1 MAILLLCS
9 AYLQLNDPDAWLW
22 VGIYGLG
29 GVMMLMSLKYRLP
42 VWVSLVFASACLSFA
57 LWIMLAVELV
67 QWPAVVAS
75 LRMAGTGV
83 EEVREVAGLAIQ
95 GAWFGFYAWY
105 AARTDRSNAG
115 G

>member
-42 VWVSLVFASACLSFA
+42 VSVCLVFATACLSFA

-67 QWPAVVAS
+67 QWRAVVAS
-75 LRMAGTGV
+75 LRMAGSGV

-95 GAWFGFYAWY
+95 GAWFGFFAWY
-105 AARTDRSNAG
+105 AARTAG
-115 G
+115 SSKGG

>member
-1 MAILLLCS
+1 
-9 AYLQLNDPDAWLW
+9 
-22 VGIYGLG
+22 
-29 GVMMLMSLKYRLP
+29 MMLMSLKYRLP
-42 VWVSLVFASACLSFA
+42 VSVCLVFATACLSLA

-75 LRMAGTGV
+75 VRMAGTGV

-95 GAWFGFYAWY
+95 GAWFGFFAWY
-105 AARTDRSNAG
+105 AARTDGSSKG